1 MSGQMKDG
9 ELSMKEIRRQI
20 KEKQYHKVYLLTG
33 DEEYLVGQAKNMLKN
48 ALVKDGDEMNCT
60 LFENNK
66 IDMNEL
72 EGLAFTYPFFSEK
85 RVIIMDRTDILKSGK
100 DAFIHIMENMP
111 DTTCMIISQPEVDK
125 RSKAYKWIK
134 KNGYVGEFLKK
145 NQTEKILLKWIAG
158 MLSKEKKQIRESDA
172 RFFLERVGD
181 DMYQIKNETDKLISY
196 MGDRTEITREDI
208 EAISSGEVQN
218 KIFELVSAIAGGNQ
232 KQALTYYNDLLLLK
246 EPPMRILFLIVRQYR
261 ILLLIKNMRNLRKP
275 DADIARVAGIPAFAI
290 RKNESQLR
298 QYTLE
303 ALENCMAECVRMEES
318 IKTGRVSDQMGVELL
333 IIGLLNK
340 TE

>member
-1 MSGQMKDG
+1 
-9 ELSMKEIRRQI
+9 
-20 KEKQYHKVYLLTG
+20 
-33 DEEYLVGQAKNMLKN
+33 
-48 ALVKDGDEMNCT
+48 
-60 LFENNK
+60 
-66 IDMNEL
+66 
-72 EGLAFTYPFFSEK
+72 
-85 RVIIMDRTDILKSGK
+85 
-100 DAFIHIMENMP
+100 MP

-232 KQALTYYNDLLLLK
+232 KQALSYYNDLLLLK

-303 ALENCMAECVRMEES
+303 ALENCMVECVRMEES
-318 IKTGRVSDQMGVELL
+318 IKTGRVGDQMGVELL